1 MADGEGGSRRQVASE
16 ANQGRKVVYLFL
28 IFLCSLYLIPH
39 QPLPVVRCHHSSQI
53 WCPKLMGIGSMAQKL
68 KSGRESSSHAADEDA
83 VVAATKL
90 FVRVLHTMPPLPPPS
105 LWCPRAVPSC
115 AGPPRSPSV
124 TIAAAG
130 HDLNCL
136 FWYPVNSN
144 CFTFICKKIC
154 CNTLVFC

>member
-16 ANQGRKVVYLFL
+16 ANRGRK
-28 IFLCSLYLIPH
+28 
-39 QPLPVVRCHHSSQI
+39 PLPVVRCHHTSQI

-105 LWCPRAVPSC
+105 L
-115 AGPPRSPSV
+115 
-124 TIAAAG
+124 
-130 HDLNCL
+130 
-136 FWYPVNSN
+136 
-144 CFTFICKKIC
+144 
-154 CNTLVFC
+154 